1 MQQEQ
6 EAGGRIMD
14 GKIIL
19 IVGGA
24 RSGKSRLAEEM
35 AMQAGGTV
43 AYIATA
49 NVYDDE
55 MAERVRTH
63 QSRRPAGWLT
73 VEEPLLLT
81 SALERVPLTT
91 NTVIMDCLTLWLT
104 NLLLQRFDD
113 SASPA
118 EHRQWDE
125 EILAQVAEL
134 CSRLH
139 EASFCTII
147 VSNEVGSGLVPEHP
161 LGRVFRDIAGR
172 ANQLV
177 AAQADRVYL
186 AVAGLSLCVKGG
198 T

>member
-1 MQQEQ
+1 
-6 EAGGRIMD
+6 MD
-14 GKIIL
+14 GKMIL

-24 RSGKSRLAEEM
+24 RSGKSRLAEEI
-35 AMQAGGTV
+35 AMQAGGAVT
-43 AYIATA
+43 YIATA

-55 MAERVRTH
+55 MAERVRMH

-139 EASFCTII
+139 EESFRTII

-172 ANQLV
+172 ANQMV

-186 AVAGLSLCVKGG
+186 AVAGLPLCVKGG